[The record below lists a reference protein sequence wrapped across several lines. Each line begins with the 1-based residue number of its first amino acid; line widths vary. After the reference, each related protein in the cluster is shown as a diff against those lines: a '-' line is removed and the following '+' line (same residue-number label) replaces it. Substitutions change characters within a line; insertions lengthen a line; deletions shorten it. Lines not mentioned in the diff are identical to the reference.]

1 MIPLKLYGTGNTP
14 PEEQYMKHKQKS
26 FCHSVQKQWE
36 KKRKKAIV
44 KEEKKAIV
52 KLFSLH
58 ANALKYKKSATSF
71 TNP

>member
-44 KEEKKAIV
+44 K
-52 KLFSLH
+52 LFSLH